1 MNEFVMQQTNKP
13 FDPVVVCSV
22 IRGMAI
28 ADENAKHG
36 IKLVIE
42 DYPFAVDGLELWS
55 AIRDWVAEYVGLFYT
70 GGIVPLLFFVRA
82 LCKVLCKHRH
92 YTVEGLPISSLYV
105 QFPRG
110 IQGGRGK
117 LSFESKITTILC
129 RNREPSTELR
139 FFTLF
144 LLQVRAGMFI

>member
-1 MNEFVMQQTNKP
+1 MQQANKRS
-13 FDPVVVCSV
+13 DPVVVCSV

-70 GGIVPLLFFVRA
+70 GGIVPLLFFVTA
-82 LCKVLCKHRH
+82 LCKVLCKHRQCQ
-92 YTVEGLPISSLYV
+92 YI
-105 QFPRG
+105 R
-110 IQGGRGK
+110 
-117 LSFESKITTILC
+117 
-129 RNREPSTELR
+129 
-139 FFTLF
+139 
-144 LLQVRAGMFI
+144 